1 MRISDWS
8 SDVCSSDLKAEAC
21 AQEMT
26 DALGVP
32 VHRAET
38 IAKLAGES
46 DIVVTTTPATAPL
59 IEAQHLRPGMTVIA
73 MGSDAPTKNE
83 VAPAALAAADGYFC
97 NRLSQVRLVGE
108 LHHAIEAG
116 TIEAAAT
123 FPELGEVIA
132 GKQPGRT
139 SDAQCLIC
147 DLTGTGVQDTAIA
160 ALAVARAKAAGA
172 GTRFR
177 S

>member
-8 SDVCSSDLKAEAC
+8 SDVCASDL
-21 AQEMT
+21 
-26 DALGVP
+26 
-32 VHRAET
+32 
-38 IAKLAGES
+38 
-46 DIVVTTTPATAPL
+46 
-59 IEAQHLRPGMTVIA
+59 
-73 MGSDAPTKNE
+73 

-97 NRLSQVRLVGE
+97 DRLSQVRLVGE

-147 DLTGTGVQDTAIA
+147 DPTGTGVPETASPA
-160 ALAVARAKAAGA
+160 PGVARAEAAGA
-172 GTRFR
+172 GARVR
-177 S
+177 WVGGEVGW